1 VIAQLGQDK
10 KTEMKTPTIGN
21 GGSDAVFD
29 YLDLKV
35 AVTTAALQSVIT
47 YVWRIFQLI
56 KIFESIPFRSII
68 ASEIA

>member
-1 VIAQLGQDK
+1 MSISFIWYIAIQDPYVIAQLGQDK

-21 GGSDAVFD
+21 GGSDTVFD

-47 YVWRIFQLI
+47 YV
-56 KIFESIPFRSII
+56 
-68 ASEIA
+68 